1 MFSNVLYLILKVPED
16 FTSINLMKV
25 VCKKIN
31 DKDLPEECKSIVS
44 GSDNLVVGVLPIII
58 GAFYIIKMI

>member
-1 MFSNVLYLILKVPED
+1 MISNVLYLILKVPED
-16 FTSINLMKV
+16 FKSTNLMKA
-25 VCKKIN
+25 VCTKIN
-31 DKDLPEECKSIVS
+31 GKDLPEDCKAIVS